1 MVLPPLL
8 LEHIE
13 KLRSNYTIDFSET
26 DTEIFI
32 IFHDFTVSTNI
43 WEIDKTDVLI
53 ITYPAYPNPKIDM
66 FWVEPHL
73 KLKNGKIPKA
83 ASVIEKKLGR
93 SWQRFSWHLQSWNPG
108 KDNLITFLN
117 DVNERLSKSESE

>member
-13 KLRSNYTIDFSET
+13 YLRNTHTIEISEN
-26 DTEIFI
+26 DSEIFLV
-32 IFHDFTVSTNI
+32 FHDYVLPKNI
-43 WEIDKTDVLI
+43 WDIDKTDLLI
-53 ITYPAYPNPKIDM
+53 ITHPAYPNPKIDM

-73 KLKNGKIPKA
+73 KLINGKTPKA
-83 ASVIEKKLGR
+83 AKVFENKLGR
-93 SWQRFSWHLQSWNPG
+93 NWQRFSWHLGNWNPG
-108 KDNLITFLN
+108 KDNLITYLN